1 MPSSAYSVALHV
13 IVPSASWEHWLTAA
27 EHSARLQL
35 LLRTVMI
42 GLLQVCTSSRNFYGH
57 VCACFGL
64 FIANVTWPSFITF
77 SNWQKNNKKEHN
89 LQTFECLRSTLQGR
103 VFFLS
108 FLSLS
113 QCIPIILGVF
123 LARQSISDFTNV
135 VKQVQVLFLF
145 VTLHYKIMID
155 INRKP
160 KSFTNIDMLQ
170 TIQVTYVYV
179 CRFRGNFYPQNLMSV
194 FSSINLFNCAKREK
208 EQQWCRGRCC
218 QKLCCA

>member
-1 MPSSAYSVALHV
+1 MGCYKFALVVEIFTATFVHV
-13 IVPSASWEHWLTAA
+13 
-27 EHSARLQL
+27 
-35 LLRTVMI
+35 
-42 GLLQVCTSSRNFYGH
+42 
-57 VCACFGL
+57 FGL

-77 SNWQKNNKKEHN
+77 SNWQKNKKKEHN
-89 LQTFECLRSTLQGR
+89 LQTFECLRSTLQGH
-103 VFFLS
+103 VFF
-108 FLSLS
+108 FLIFVPMHTCNSW
-113 QCIPIILGVF
+113 
-123 LARQSISDFTNV
+123 SISSTALDRQLYKSGQTSTSIIFISS
-135 VKQVQVLFLF
+135 LF

-160 KSFTNIDMLQ
+160 KAFTNIDMLQ

-179 CRFRGNFYPQNLMSV
+179 CRFRGNFYPQYLMSV